1 MDARKGNLALTQ
13 DILTVDGYCPIC
25 EVPQTFRARYDWL
38 RDHFLCDG
46 CGSIPRERALMH
58 VIQML
63 YPEWRSL
70 EIHESSPGG
79 RGASVKLASQAAE
92 YTASHFATGL
102 ALGASH
108 PTDGWRNENLERQ
121 TFPDARFDLV
131 ITQDVLEH
139 LFDPG
144 AAFRE
149 IARTLRPGGAHIFTV
164 PLVKGRN
171 AASAQRA
178 TRTASGTIE
187 HKVDPEYHGNP
198 IDESGSLVTMD
209 WGYDIVDH
217 IRRGCALDTEIY
229 RLDILHMGIR
239 AELLEVLV
247 TRKAPAGQTQESG

>member
-1 MDARKGNLALTQ
+1 LSDTTIRQ
-13 DILTVDGYCPIC
+13 DILTVHGHCPIC
-25 EVPQTFRARYDWL
+25 EKPQTFRARYDWL

-63 YPEWRSL
+63 YPKWRSL
-70 EIHESSPGG
+70 SIHESSPGG
-79 RGASVKLASQAAE
+79 RGASTKLAHEAAV
-92 YTASHFATGL
+92 YTPSHFDAHL

-108 PTDGWRNENLERQ
+108 STDGWQNENLECQ
-121 TFPDARFDLV
+121 TFSDARFDLV

-139 LFDPG
+139 LFDPE

-164 PLVKGRN
+164 PLVQGRTK
-171 AASAQRA
+171 ASTRRA
-178 TRTASGTIE
+178 TRTSSGAIE
-187 HKVDPEYHGNP
+187 HTTDPEYHGNP

-217 IRRGCALDTEIY
+217 IRHSCALDTEIY
-229 RLDILHMGIR
+229 ALDILHMGIR

-247 TRKAPAGQTQESG
+247 TRKPALA